1 MKLTRTHAL
10 YVTIAVAAHVLIG
23 ALHTVAHEGL
33 AVELTRLQDIFV
45 QIVYLGL
52 PILSAILLW
61 TRLARAAN
69 ASLGLYLGLPILSAI
84 LLWTRLALAA
94 SFAFVTWYHFILV
107 SPDHVGHL
115 PEGEAQS
122 LFQVTAALMSLMDAG
137 GAWLG
142 SHLARLSGR

>member
-61 TRLARAAN
+61 TRLARAATVM
-69 ASLGLYLGLPILSAI
+69 LAI
-84 LLWTRLALAA
+84 SLAA